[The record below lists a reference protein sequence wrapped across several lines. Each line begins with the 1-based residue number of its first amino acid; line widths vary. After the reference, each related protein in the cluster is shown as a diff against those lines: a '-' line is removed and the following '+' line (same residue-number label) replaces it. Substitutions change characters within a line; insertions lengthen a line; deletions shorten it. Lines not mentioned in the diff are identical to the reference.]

1 MYGNNM
7 QQLPI
12 GIQTFRKIREEN
24 LLYIDK
30 TKEIKELIESGNYY
44 FISRP
49 RRFGKSLLISTLA
62 EVFRGNKD
70 LFKGLYIYDKI
81 EWNEYPV
88 IMISFASITYRQTK
102 EVFYSEIIEKL
113 KQIAEGYGIKLSGTS
128 IVLAFNQLI
137 KELSKINKVVIL
149 IDEYDKPIIDFITD
163 IEKAKE
169 NREVLREF
177 YSIIKDNDQYIKF
190 CLLTGVSKF
199 SKVSVL
205 SGLNNLKDITLNE
218 RFSTICG
225 LTQEEVDKYFEDR
238 MGWISEKLK
247 LTKEEL
253 REKIKEWYNGYSWD
267 GEKRVYN
274 PFSIL
279 NFYEDGQFN
288 NYWFSTGTPTF
299 LIEKFKESNTVIE
312 EIKEFNTGGLFFDSF
327 DIETVD
333 YRVLLFQTG
342 YLTIKSF
349 DIQNSIYTI
358 SYPNKEVKDAFL
370 SYITTTFTTKTA
382 GDIDYTSKAIRI
394 SLMQSD
400 YNKFFDL
407 LKSLFNSIPYQLHI
421 NLEAYYHSLFYLI
434 MELSGINII
443 GERSTAKGR
452 IDGVIEF
459 NDKIYIIEFKYLSEN
474 KEVESVLN
482 NAIKQIKTKEYYIPY
497 INKNK
502 PIKYLAIGVNRE
514 VVEYKIEE

>member
-1 MYGNNM
+1 M

-30 TKEIKELIESGNYY
+30 TKEIKELIESGDYF

-81 EWNEYPV
+81 DWNEYPV

-199 SKVSVL
+199 SKVSVF

-299 LIEKFKESNTVIE
+299 LIERAKIDKVNIE
-312 EIKEFNTGGLFFDSF
+312 EIENKRVGIEIFESF
-327 DIETVD
+327 DITNID
-333 YRVLLFQTG
+333 FISLLFQTG
-342 YLTIKSF
+342 YLTITSL
-349 DIQNSIYTI
+349 DVSRGICVLN
-358 SYPNKEVKDAFL
+358 YPNKEVRKSFL
-370 SYITTTFTTKTA
+370 IHIASRYLNTEVTNVRPLYNDMLDMLRNGKIEEMIK
-382 GDIDYTSKAIRI
+382 IIKSMISK
-394 SLMQSD
+394 
-400 YNKFFDL
+400 
-407 LKSLFNSIPYQLHI
+407 IPYQLHI
-421 NLEAYYHSLFYLI
+421 PSEAYYHSMFYIIFDLMGI
-434 MELSGINII
+434 EMDMEV
-443 GERSTAKGR
+443 STIKGR

-497 INKNK
+497 TNKNK

>member
-1 MYGNNM
+1 M

-62 EVFRGNKD
+62 EVFRGNKE

-81 EWNEYPV
+81 DWNEYPV

-102 EVFYSEIIEKL
+102 EVFYGEIIEKL
-113 KQIAEGYGIKLSGTS
+113 KQIAEGYGIKLTGTS

-137 KELSKINKVVIL
+137 QELSKINKVVIL
-149 IDEYDKPIIDFITD
+149 IDEYDKPIIDFITG

-199 SKVSVL
+199 SKVSVF
-205 SGLNNLKDITLNE
+205 SGLNNLKDITLNA

-238 MGWISEKLK
+238 MGWITEKLK

-299 LIEKFKESNTVIE
+299 LIERAKIDKVNIE
-312 EIKEFNTGGLFFDSF
+312 EIENKRVGIEIFESF
-327 DIETVD
+327 DITNID
-333 YRVLLFQTG
+333 FISLLFQTG
-342 YLTIKSF
+342 YLTITSL
-349 DIQNSIYTI
+349 DVSRGICVLN
-358 SYPNKEVKDAFL
+358 YPNKEVRKSFL
-370 SYITTTFTTKTA
+370 IHIASRYLNTEVTNVRPLYNDMLDMLRNGKIEEMIK
-382 GDIDYTSKAIRI
+382 IIKSMISK
-394 SLMQSD
+394 
-400 YNKFFDL
+400 
-407 LKSLFNSIPYQLHI
+407 IPYQLHI
-421 NLEAYYHSLFYLI
+421 PSEAYYHSMFYIIFDLMGI
-434 MELSGINII
+434 EMDMEV
-443 GERSTAKGR
+443 STIKGR

-459 NDKIYIIEFKYLSEN
+459 KDKIYIIEFKYLSEN

-482 NAIKQIKTKEYYIPY
+482 SAIKQIKTKEYYIPY
-497 INKNK
+497 INRNK